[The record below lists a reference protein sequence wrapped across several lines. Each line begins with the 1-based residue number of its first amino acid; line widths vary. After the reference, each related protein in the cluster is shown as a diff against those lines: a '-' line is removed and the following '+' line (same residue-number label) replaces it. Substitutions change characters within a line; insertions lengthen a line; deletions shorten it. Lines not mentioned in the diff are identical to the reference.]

1 MPLKPPVARAVVQ
14 EGKQTDIVLSGSKAD
29 TAARGKAEAVAQA
42 RAQKLQVVN
51 RDSDDDDH
59 ISIPPVM
66 TPKTLVDDHG
76 SEGLDMEGYEFD
88 PWGKIETDEDKREL
102 ELQLKL

>member
-1 MPLKPPVARAVVQ
+1 MI
-14 EGKQTDIVLSGSKAD
+14 D
-29 TAARGKAEAVAQA
+29 
-42 RAQKLQVVN
+42 

>member
-1 MPLKPPVARAVVQ
+1 MI
-14 EGKQTDIVLSGSKAD
+14 D
-29 TAARGKAEAVAQA
+29 
-42 RAQKLQVVN
+42 

-102 ELQLKL
+102 EL